1 MDERLN
7 ELQTPAKPERRRPMN
22 PHRIALPA
30 LLILPLLLTLSGC
43 LSLPPASDPIPVREV
58 RAAAGPH
65 ERLVIVLPG
74 RGDDLAML
82 EKSAIASGLQRAVPG
97 TDVLLVEATLPYYM
111 EGRLVARLHDEVIT
125 PARRRGYR
133 EIWLAGASM
142 GGMGA
147 LMYEHDHPG
156 AVTGLLLMAPFMGPS
171 SLQKEIH
178 AAGGID
184 AWDPGPA
191 PPTLTRENVAR
202 EQWRL
207 VKSWRDKPERARDVW
222 LICGD
227 KDRLRGAADLIATVL
242 PPDHS
247 LRPAGAH
254 RWTVWSPAAG
264 QAFASAIEKR
274 AREQP
279 ARVPGASTSG
289 EQRLLLTF

>member
-1 MDERLN
+1 
-7 ELQTPAKPERRRPMN
+7 MN
-22 PHRIALPA
+22 PLRSALSIILILCCLALP
-30 LLILPLLLTLSGC
+30 GC
-43 LSLPPASDPIPVREV
+43 LSLPPASDPIPTREV
-58 RAAAGPH
+58 RAASGPH
-65 ERLVIVLPG
+65 DRLVIVLPG

-82 EKSAIASGLQRAVPG
+82 EKSAIAAELQRAAPD

-125 PARRRGYR
+125 PARKRGYR

-156 AVTGLLLMAPFMGPS
+156 VATGLLLMAPYMGPS
-171 SLQKEIH
+171 SLQKEIRD
-178 AAGGID
+178 AGGIA

-191 PPTLTRENVAR
+191 PPALTRENVAR
-202 EQWRL
+202 EQWRV
-207 VKSWRDKPERARDVW
+207 VKSWSNQSARGRDVW

-227 KDRLRGAADLIATVL
+227 EDRLRSAADLIAPAL

-247 LRPAGAH
+247 LRPPGAH
-254 RWTVWSPAAG
+254 RWTVWSPAAA
-264 QAFASAIEKR
+264 QAFAKAIEKR
-274 AREQP
+274 EPQQP
-279 ARVPGASTSG
+279 SRTPTAGNGG